1 MDNVSLILGLSNLF
15 SGLLILGLMW
25 PLYQGRI
32 GRNSLYGV
40 RTKKTL
46 SSDEV
51 WYAVNKYAAQR
62 MLPYAAMIAGIGAA
76 AFFLP
81 LKQNPALAMVI
92 GLVPLVVLIPCLQS
106 WRYSQQFQVP
116 AKKKSKRK

>member
-81 LKQNPALAMVI
+81 LEKEPFVSDGHRISTAGRFDSLHPELAI
-92 GLVPLVVLIPCLQS
+92 
-106 WRYSQQFQVP
+106 
-116 AKKKSKRK
+116 